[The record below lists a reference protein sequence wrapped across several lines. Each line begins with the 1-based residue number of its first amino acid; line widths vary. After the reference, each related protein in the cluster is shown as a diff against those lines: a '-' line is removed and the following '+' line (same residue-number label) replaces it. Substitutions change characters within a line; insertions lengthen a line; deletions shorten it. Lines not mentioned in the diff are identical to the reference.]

1 MSDGEARF
9 ARRLGLAVG
18 RWDWWNLKAEHTPYE
33 WILQRIADEVEPLG
47 DNRNDIR
54 AARHTAELLAA
65 LVPGITQGELTE
77 RAQNLRQYLE
87 VQQPP
92 DEAVLTPEE
101 AAAIKG
107 K

>member
-1 MSDGEARF
+1 MTDGEARF

-18 RWDWWNLKAEHTPYE
+18 RLDWWNIKAEHTPYE
-33 WILQRIADEVEPLG
+33 WILQQIADEIEPLG
-47 DNRNDIR
+47 DNRSDIR

-65 LVPGITQGELTE
+65 LVPGITQSELTE
-77 RAQNLRQYLE
+77 RAQNLRQYLA

-92 DEAVLTPEE
+92 DDPVLTPEE

-107 K
+107 V

>member
-1 MSDGEARF
+1 MTDEELRF
-9 ARRLGLAVG
+9 ARRLGLYLG
-18 RWDWWNLKAEHTPYE
+18 KWDWWNLKYLHTEYE
-33 WILQRIADEVEPLG
+33 WALQRLGDQIEPLG
-47 DNRNDIR
+47 DNRDDMR

-65 LVPGITQGELTE
+65 LVPGITQSELTE
-77 RAQNLRQYLE
+77 RAQSLRQYLA
-87 VQQPP
+87 VHQPP